1 MWLRDRSPRQRA
13 ILSAVALIGAA
24 GLFLANPSRGQQN
37 LPAIHFSVPA
47 AVAGGA
53 PARVQYDLTLPPGL
67 PLARNPRVRVLND
80 KGQLWELLPMYIT
93 QRSPSLA
100 GYRDLNT
107 ENYPPG
113 QYRVSVEVDT
123 VGAGGQ
129 ESTAAS
135 PAVTVALAAP

>member
-1 MWLRDRSPRQRA
+1 MQRSFRRFSRRA
-13 ILSAVALIGAA
+13 ALAAAAVGAVTA
-24 GLFLANPSRGQQN
+24 SFVAAPSRGQQN